1 MLNSLIYIIISIA
14 MLLFVIY
21 LAKKTNLH
29 RLILVVLFVFS
40 GGEHLGIADGYD
52 MSFYYLEIAES
63 DLIKLFAFIMIMLH
77 IYCSMKYIRW
87 EP

>member
-1 MLNSLIYIIISIA
+1 MLNTLIYIIISIA

-29 RLILVVLFVFS
+29 RLILVLLFGFLI
-40 GGEHLGIADGYD
+40 GGHLGIAEGNN

-77 IYCSMKYIRW
+77 IYCGMKYIRD

>member
-29 RLILVVLFVFS
+29 RLILTILFGVL
-40 GGEHLGIADGYD
+40 GGVHLGIAEGNN
-52 MSFYYLEIAES
+52 MSFYSLEIAES

-77 IYCSMKYIRW
+77 IYCSMKCIRD